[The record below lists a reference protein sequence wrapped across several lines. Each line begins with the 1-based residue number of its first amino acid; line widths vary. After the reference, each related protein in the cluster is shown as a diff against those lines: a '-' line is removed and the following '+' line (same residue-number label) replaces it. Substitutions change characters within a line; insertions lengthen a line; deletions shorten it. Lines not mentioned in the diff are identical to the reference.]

1 MRGSSFCLVSLQL
14 SIVQIMIDNCQE
26 LFGENDNIFC
36 EDNQKSYDINLSSD
50 TLNTSGKETL
60 MIETID
66 DHNVKTSKANTKE
79 LNMSSAV
86 PHEGG
91 PTAGHN
97 GTTSKYNVPEEKV
110 LHD

>member
-1 MRGSSFCLVSLQL
+1 MRGSCFCLVLLQL
-14 SIVQIMIDNCQE
+14 SIIQFMIDNCQE

-50 TLNTSGKETL
+50 TLNTSGKATL

-66 DHNVKTSKANTKE
+66 DHDVKTSKAITKE
-79 LNMSSAV
+79 LEMSSAV

-91 PTAGHN
+91 PTGRRSFN
-97 GTTSKYNVPEEKV
+97 
-110 LHD
+110 

>member
-91 PTAGHN
+91 PTGKRSFN
-97 GTTSKYNVPEEKV
+97 
-110 LHD
+110 